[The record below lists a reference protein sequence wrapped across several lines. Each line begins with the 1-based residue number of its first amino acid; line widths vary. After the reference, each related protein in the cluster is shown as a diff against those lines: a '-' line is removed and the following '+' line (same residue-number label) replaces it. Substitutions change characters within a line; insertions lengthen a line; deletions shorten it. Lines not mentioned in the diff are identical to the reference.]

1 MTPCRRVTSE
11 PVTLPR
17 IRRLGCRDLCFI
29 GFTLACTATALA
41 ACGLASREDN
51 SKGATLSRTY
61 PIEMQKL
68 ANCAFE
74 RLDMKYQKIKKI
86 DFPDR
91 YLVKLRREADL
102 VTIWDIDLIAAD
114 QDSTRVVITI
124 PPKIGN
130 VQPEQL
136 FADVEPCAG
145 PQPGGPRGP
154 G

>member
-1 MTPCRRVTSE
+1 MTPRRRVTSE
-11 PVTLPR
+11 PVTLAR
-17 IRRLGCRDLCFI
+17 TRRLGMRDLRI
-29 GFTLACTATALA
+29 TGLMLACAATALA
-41 ACGLASREDN
+41 ACGLASREDS

-61 PIEMQKL
+61 PMEMQKL

-74 RLDMKYQKIKKI
+74 RLDMKYPKIKKI

-102 VTIWDIDLIAAD
+102 ITIWDVDLIAAD

-145 PQPGGPRGP
+145 PQPGGPRAP